1 MSKNYYE
8 QTYIISPV
16 LEDDEYQGVVEKYK
30 TFVAENGGTID
41 EVDEWGIRQMEHD
54 MEGKSS
60 GYYVNA
66 YFEAPGDLISKLERA
81 MRIDDN
87 IMRFLTLKYDAKM
100 MRHRELQKNNAVPQL
115 IDETEEDEDDNDDE

>member
-1 MSKNYYE
+1 
-8 QTYIISPV
+8 
-16 LEDDEYQGVVEKYK
+16 
-30 TFVAENGGTID
+30 
-41 EVDEWGIRQMEHD
+41 